1 MIPALVLTAAKEKF
15 DFVSIG
21 ESDAILPVCS
31 GDMLINV
38 FDKYLGF
45 LSKGE

>member
-1 MIPALVLTAAKEKF
+1 MIPALVPTAVKETF

-21 ESDAILPVCS
+21 GSDAILPVCS

-45 LSKGE
+45 LSEGE